1 MAPPPARLRRGRHF
15 SATIPRVLKLSAASR
30 RRLPSWLPRPA
41 SLALLFGLLLGA
53 PGPTTPGSA
62 RAQDPEPRQVE
73 KDLDPA
79 ERAPG
84 GQDPDSVGA
93 AQRAARDAA
102 GRADLM
108 LFDAETLL
116 HQGKFAEAIAALR
129 DLTRL
134 QPGRVEG
141 WQALAQAYGLMIES
155 SRPATADSLAL
166 LAVTAYRRILEI
178 QPRHRLALNGVSL
191 LGARFNAPPEQ
202 FLRTVEARRLW
213 ARSDSALARRDAPT
227 AVDLL
232 RRLARLQ
239 PNVPAVYRRL
249 AQALTLNGA
258 PMAEIRAAC
267 LDILRVNP
275 ADAVALTALG
285 GMALEEGNEA
295 EAERLLRVAFEL
307 APDDSLAREALA
319 RLEEKPGGGGA
330 DTGERLFYRGRIE
343 MARGNREEGIALLE
357 RATALDSTG
366 VDYQKYLG
374 IALFIERRYPEAL
387 ERLRHALEQQGED
400 QDLPFYIG
408 ASFYY
413 LGSYELAASYL
424 GPAANAHRPRGEAAR
439 LMAMALARGGEQP
452 EGVVYYLEQAV
463 REGSGDP
470 ALPCLLGEMY
480 VRLNRWEDARG
491 SFADCARLN
500 PDQPAALLGQGL
512 VEDHDGHPRAAVN
525 HLTRFLA
532 TQPASPAVHMRLGL
546 ALLKLAR
553 PDSAL
558 GHFRTVLNSDTTFAS
573 LKPDTLNEAQVL
585 DIVFIILMS
594 GRNNEDGIAVGERL
608 IELEPGNGGFA
619 NNLAMAYADADRN
632 LPRALTLAQKA
643 RAATPDDGGVLDTY
657 GWVLARLGRHE
668 EARRALLKAV
678 DLTLGSAHP
687 DASEIYFHLGFLLAA
702 MHRQKEAVVWAR
714 KSLEQPTNP
723 LVEEA
728 ARGLLERLGE
738 PVMEAN

>member
-1 MAPPPARLRRGRHF
+1 M
-15 SATIPRVLKLSAASR
+15 LKLSAASR
-30 RRLPSWLPRPA
+30 RRLPSWLPLPA
-41 SLALLFGLLLGA
+41 SLALLFVLLLGA
-53 PGPTTPGSA
+53 PGLTAPGSA

-73 KDLDPA
+73 RDLDPA
-79 ERAPG
+79 ERPPG
-84 GQDPDSVGA
+84 GQDPDSLGA
-93 AQRAARDAA
+93 TRRAARDAA
-102 GRADLM
+102 GRADLK

-116 HQGKFAEAIAALR
+116 RQGKFAEAIAALR

-166 LAVTAYRRILEI
+166 LAVSAYRRILEI

-202 FLRTVEARRLW
+202 FLKTAEARRLW
-213 ARSDSALARRDAPT
+213 AESDSAMARRDAPA

-232 RRLARLQ
+232 RRLARIQ
-239 PNVPAVYRRL
+239 PDVPAVYRRL

-258 PMAEIRAAC
+258 PLAEIRAAC
-267 LDILRVNP
+267 QDILRVNP

-319 RLEEKPGGGGA
+319 RLEEKPGGGAG
-330 DTGERLFYRGRIE
+330 TGERLFYRGRIE
-343 MARGNREEGIALLE
+343 MARGNREQGIALLE
-357 RATALDSTG
+357 RAAAVDSTG
-366 VDYQKYLG
+366 IDYQKYLG
-374 IALFIERRYPEAL
+374 IALFIEKRYPEAL

-400 QDLPFYIG
+400 HDLPFYIG

-470 ALPCLLGEMY
+470 ALPCMLGEMY
-480 VRLNRWEDARG
+480 VRLNRWDDARG
-491 SFADCARLN
+491 SFAECARLN
-500 PDQPAALLGQGL
+500 PGQPAALLGQGL
-512 VEDHDGHPRAAVN
+512 VADHDGQPRAAVDY
-525 HLTRFLA
+525 LTRFLA

-573 LKPDTLNEAQVL
+573 LKPDTLSEAQVL
-585 DIVFIILMS
+585 DIVFIILMA

-608 IELEPGNGGFA
+608 IALEPGNGGFA

-632 LPRALTLAQKA
+632 LTRALTLAQKA

-657 GWVLARLGRHE
+657 GWVLAKLGRHE

-678 DLTLGSAHP
+678 DLTLKSAHP

-702 MHRQKEAVVWAR
+702 MHRHKEAVVWAR
-714 KSLEQPTNP
+714 KSLENPTNP
-723 LVEEA
+723 FVEEA

-738 PVMEAN
+738 PAMEAN